1 MNFKIIPFLLL
12 GTAAHAAILKP
23 LDGLNVIEVSISKEE
38 LTRIAVKDDR
48 ILNVIGLTGA
58 YVLEADDNQGQVF
71 IRPLDQGTLKP
82 ISLTIIT
89 EGGHTQDLRL
99 VPKNKTPEALI
110 LLPQEGHQQEISSL
124 WGKQVHL
131 KNNPSHVPLS
141 KNEVES
147 LLQACQERRIP
158 LGYKLAPLDL
168 KNSSI
173 REETLNVSSLLIR
186 ELKGEKLRGLTYDVQ
201 NRTEDPLILSEP
213 TFIKSL
219 DLPQNS
225 IVAVLMPKKSLASE
239 ERTVV
244 YVVAQSID

>member
-1 MNFKIIPFLLL
+1 MNFKILSFLLL
-12 GTAAHAAILKP
+12 GTAAHTAILKH
-23 LDGLNVIEVSISKEE
+23 LDDLNVIEISISKED

-58 YVLEADDNQGQVF
+58 YVLEADEVQGQVF

-82 ISLTIIT
+82 INLTIIT

-99 VPKNKTPEALI
+99 IPKNKIPEALI
-110 LLPQEGHQQEISSL
+110 LLAQDGHQQEIPSL
-124 WGKQVHL
+124 WGKQVRL

-141 KNEVES
+141 KNEVED

-168 KNSSI
+168 KSGSI
-173 REETLNVSSLLIR
+173 SKETLSVSSLLIR
-186 ELKGEKLRGLTYDVQ
+186 ELKGERLRGLTYDVQ
-201 NRTEDPLILSEP
+201 NRTKDPLTLSEP
-213 TFIKSL
+213 TFIKSP
-219 DLPQNS
+219 DLSQNS
-225 IVAVLMPKKSLASE
+225 IVAVLMPKKSLTPG

-244 YVVAQSID
+244 YVIAHSLD